1 MFRKVTLCLICVL
14 LQAERPWLYFRL
26 SSWVSDHSFL
36 LNIFLGLSLT
46 SSFPNFS
53 PRCVYPTG
61 FLCVNDASTSRTS
74 RLRKVLHSYVPKQFL
89 TDERVRISSFDGT
102 TWGEIEKNT
111 FDRVRP
117 HHQKKTFILT
127 FRKFLTWSG
136 TFVFEF
142 RSLLMFRA
150 PQTGI
155 HLWRMTTIYSVKA
168 GLERDEGCHSYRRS
182 CSCKFD
188 SQKS

>member
-14 LQAERPWLYFRL
+14 LQGERPWRYFRL

-61 FLCVNDASTSRTS
+61 FLCVNDASISRTS

-89 TDERVRISSFDGT
+89 TDERVRITSFDGT

-117 HHQKKTFILT
+117 HHQNKHLFWPFGNSWPDQVLL
-127 FRKFLTWSG
+127 FLSSG
-136 TFVFEF
+136 
-142 RSLLMFRA
+142 
-150 PQTGI
+150 PC
-155 HLWRMTTIYSVKA
+155 WCSVHHRPA
-168 GLERDEGCHSYRRS
+168 FTYGGWQQYI
-182 CSCKFD
+182 
-188 SQKS
+188 Q